1 MGCKVSKL
9 EDQEAV
15 ALCRGRV
22 DLLTAAVRHRYALAD
37 SHGALADSL
46 ESLAAPL
53 HRLLLIQASP
63 QLTLPTVRK
72 GGLRSSSSTSA
83 FLPPGRSAH
92 LDLGSS
98 SSGSESASPADWPLR
113 PVPEQLPLPNY
124 AYGYASGP
132 ALEYPAPASTLQF
145 YYARSRPPP
154 ASVGVTQR
162 APGTTQRVRFGS
174 FDSTSSYAPYYAHG
188 GEEATAAPQRSVAP
202 PRSPPRES
210 SWAFLNVFENYEPYD
225 SYYYNS
231 TAAASVAGY
240 TPSRSSQEVREEE
253 GIPELEDDEEHCVF
267 KEVASGYSTGNG
279 AHRSRRSSIG
289 GRSSV
294 AEPDN
299 PVVDKDVV
307 ASNSEMH
314 RRPLAHRNEAMRASP
329 PPAQM
334 VAGHGGNVD
343 VAGEIKTQ
351 LVRAAEAAREL
362 APLLEVGK
370 PRYQEHNHASSRLM
384 ASISVPNL
392 GCKGVDLVDIR
403 GGRVVVA
410 KEGVVVDSMSL
421 SLTLEKLYF
430 WERKLYAEVK
440 SEEKMRLLLAKN
452 SKQLKLLDQKGAE
465 AHKIDAT
472 RNLLRNLSTK
482 IKIAVRVIAK
492 VSRKIN
498 KVMDEELGP
507 QVETLIQGF
516 AKMWQYKLHS
526 YHTQFQVISEA
537 TNLASVVPGENGPD
551 LAMELELELIKW
563 IINFSSWVNAHRN
576 FVKALNGWLALCL
589 NYEAGET
596 TYGVPPYSPGRIC
609 APLVFVI
616 CSRWSQAMNQIS
628 EKDVVNAMQAL
639 VSSVHHLWEQQN
651 HEQGEEQI
659 TATRERER
667 WIKILERKALEN
679 KKEADELNKKLFLLL
694 SQQSLHQ
701 PPRIQTYE
709 AHCVEASSLH
719 TNLRLVLQSLES
731 FAANSLQAF
740 QGILRQSDS

>member
-22 DLLTAAVRHRYALAD
+22 DLLAAAVRHRYALAD

-53 HRLLLIQASP
+53 HRLLLLQASP

-72 GGLRSSSSTSA
+72 GGLRSSSSSSTSV
-83 FLPPGRSAH
+83 FLPPGRSAQ
-92 LDLGSS
+92 LDIGSS
-98 SSGSESASPADWPLR
+98 SPADWPVR
-113 PVPEQLPLPNY
+113 TVPEQLPLPNY
-124 AYGYASGP
+124 ESGP
-132 ALEYPAPASTLQF
+132 AFAYPAPASTLQF

-174 FDSTSSYAPYYAHG
+174 FDSTSSYPQYDAHG
-188 GEEATAAPQRSVAP
+188 GEQATAAPQRSVAP
-202 PRSPPRES
+202 PSSPPRES
-210 SWAFLNVFENYEPYD
+210 SWAFLNIFDNYEPYD
-225 SYYYNS
+225 SYNYD
-231 TAAASVAGY
+231 TAAAATVAAY

-267 KEVASGYSTGNG
+267 KEVVSGYSTGSG

-294 AEPDN
+294 AERDN

-314 RRPLAHRNEAMRASP
+314 RRPLAHRNVAMRASP
-329 PPAQM
+329 PPAQR

-351 LVRAAEAAREL
+351 LLRAAQAAREL

-403 GGRVVVA
+403 GRVVVA
-410 KEGVVVDSMSL
+410 REVSMVDSMSL
-421 SLTLEKLYF
+421 SLTLEKLYV
-430 WERKLYAEVK
+430 WERKLYGEVK
-440 SEEKMRLLLAKN
+440 SEEKMRLLHAKN
-452 SKQLKLLDQKGAE
+452 SKQLKLLDQRGAE

-498 KVMDEELGP
+498 KVMDEELEP
-507 QVETLIQGF
+507 QVKTLIQGF

-537 TNLASVVPGENGPD
+537 TNLASVVP
-551 LAMELELELIKW
+551 
-563 IINFSSWVNAHRN
+563 
-576 FVKALNGWLALCL
+576 ALCL

-596 TYGVPPYSPGRIC
+596 TYGAPPYSPGRIG

-616 CSRWSQAMNQIS
+616 CNKWSQAMNQIS
-628 EKDVVNAMQAL
+628 DKDVVNAMQAL

-659 TATRERER
+659 TATQERER

-679 KKEADELNKKLFLLL
+679 KKEADELNKKLALLL
-694 SQQSLHQ
+694 SQQSLHH

-709 AHCVEASSLH
+709 AHYVEASSLH

-731 FAANSLQAF
+731 FAANSMQAF